1 MEEESIS
8 DDNEPK
14 IQKLEVLQNLINS
27 YNTFYELLIRKSTR
41 NLSQD
46 ENELYMNHL
55 DIVNQY
61 SKKYNIEIY
70 DKEELLE
77 ENIKNIFYITK
88 LLLNKIGIIEIYLLE
103 NKGSSLSSSYLP
115 IK

>member
-1 MEEESIS
+1 MEEES
-8 DDNEPK
+8 DDNESK
-14 IQKLEVLQNLINS
+14 IQQLEVLHNLINS

-46 ENELYMNHL
+46 ENQLYVSHL

-77 ENIKNIFYITK
+77 ENIKNIYYITK
-88 LLLNKIGIIEIYLLE
+88 LLVNKTGIIEIDLNNTKIE
-103 NKGSSLSSSYLP
+103 
-115 IK
+115 

>member
-1 MEEESIS
+1 MEEEES
-8 DDNEPK
+8 DDNESK
-14 IQKLEVLQNLINS
+14 IHQLEVLQNLINS

-46 ENELYMNHL
+46 ENQLYMNHL

-77 ENIKNIFYITK
+77 ENIKNIYYITK
-88 LLLNKIGIIEIYLLE
+88 LLVNKIGIIEIDLNNTKIE
-103 NKGSSLSSSYLP
+103 
-115 IK
+115 

>member
-1 MEEESIS
+1 MEEES
-8 DDNEPK
+8 DDNESK
-14 IQKLEVLQNLINS
+14 IHQLEVFQSLINS
-27 YNTFYELLIRKSTR
+27 YNTLYELLIRKSTR

-46 ENELYMNHL
+46 ENQLYMNHL

-77 ENIKNIFYITK
+77 ENIKNIYYITK
-88 LLLNKIGIIEIYLLE
+88 LLVNKIGIIEIDLNNTKIE
-103 NKGSSLSSSYLP
+103 
-115 IK
+115 